1 MSAQGTIAT
10 FISILGIVLVVAI
23 IIRALMS
30 WFMPQDGSGISRV
43 LFDIT
48 EPVLAPIRRVL
59 PPIAGFDFS
68 PILAI
73 VLIQIISY
81 ALQQML
87 VSTA

>member
-1 MSAQGTIAT
+1 VSAQDTIAT

-30 WFMPQDGSGISRV
+30 WFVPQDGSGISRV

-73 VLIQIISY
+73 VLIQVVSY

-87 VSTA
+87 VSAA

>member
-1 MSAQGTIAT
+1 
-10 FISILGIVLVVAI
+10 
-23 IIRALMS
+23 MS